1 MKLREHC
8 GVVAVRGK
16 DAVELTYELLKLH
29 QHRGQESAG
38 ISAVIDGRL
47 VTVKGLGTVEDA
59 LNYEEVRNLESTVAI
74 GHVRYSTTGRTT
86 VEDSQPLSNGSV
98 AVAFNGT
105 ITNAYREGYR
115 LDTLFLLD
123 LIASEKDLIAGVR
136 KVFERADG
144 AYSAVALNGSG
155 KLTAFRDPKGFRP
168 LVLGKIGDDL
178 VVASEDGPI
187 RQLGGDVV
195 RDVIPGEVVF
205 LEEDHFA
212 FTSVKPPESATCS
225 FEYIY
230 FARAD
235 STIDGYS
242 VYEARVRLGEM
253 LGRNHRAEADLA
265 VPVPDSSVPIAIG
278 YSRVTGTPLEYAL
291 VRSYHSLRSFI
302 MPTHDKRITTIEE
315 KFGVV
320 ARAVSG
326 KRVVLID
333 DSIVRGNTMK
343 RLVSYLRNAGAKEV
357 HVRVGSPPIR
367 YPCYM
372 GIDFPSRRELIAY
385 GRDEGA
391 IAKEIGADSVEYLTV
406 EEMIE
411 AIGRKDLCHA
421 CFTGKY
427 PLRLSYKLEEL
438 ESTFTR

>member
-1 MKLREHC
+1 
-8 GVVAVRGK
+8 
-16 DAVELTYELLKLH
+16 
-29 QHRGQESAG
+29 
-38 ISAVIDGRL
+38 
-47 VTVKGLGTVEDA
+47 
-59 LNYEEVRNLESTVAI
+59 
-74 GHVRYSTTGRTT
+74 
-86 VEDSQPLSNGSV
+86 
-98 AVAFNGT
+98 
-105 ITNAYREGYR
+105 
-115 LDTLFLLD
+115 
-123 LIASEKDLIAGVR
+123 
-136 KVFERADG
+136 
-144 AYSAVALNGSG
+144 
-155 KLTAFRDPKGFRP
+155 
-168 LVLGKIGDDL
+168 
-178 VVASEDGPI
+178 
-187 RQLGGDVV
+187 
-195 RDVIPGEVVF
+195 
-205 LEEDHFA
+205 
-212 FTSVKPPESATCS
+212 
-225 FEYIY
+225 
-230 FARAD
+230 
-235 STIDGYS
+235 
-242 VYEARVRLGEM
+242 
-253 LGRNHRAEADLA
+253 
-265 VPVPDSSVPIAIG
+265 IG

-302 MPTHDKRITTIEE
+302 MPTHDKRVTTIEE

-320 ARAVSG
+320 VRAVSG